1 MNELLQ
7 VRMRR
12 AAAKRAERERGAI
25 TDHLPNYLKANEGWL
40 TDYKHPERMPGYYDA
55 EEAGFGGNI
64 TAHGPFDKDSRGRP
78 LEPKM
83 PDRRDE
89 SKYDDDDDV
98 AARRRLVDKVVGTG
112 WIED

>member
-1 MNELLQ
+1 MNEWLQ

-12 AAAKRAERERGAI
+12 AAAKRAERERGPI

-40 TDYKHPERMPGYYDA
+40 SDYKHPDRMPGYYDA

-64 TAHGPFDKDSRGRP
+64 TAHGPFDKDNLGRP
-78 LEPKM
+78 MQKPADYYTRE
-83 PDRRDE
+83 E
-89 SKYDDDDDV
+89 SKYDGDD
-98 AARRRLVDKVVGTG
+98 RRLDDKVLGTG